1 MSRAVSIVLAG
12 LALTLVALMFD
23 TAPLFVPGLA
33 FTLLGLAAPAF
44 VWLGSRHARVT
55 RALDQRRVLED
66 EPLEASIVVERAWF
80 GLGSGEVLEPLAPAP
95 VPLPRRG
102 THDVVRVVLRFGRRG
117 RLMLDPPSL
126 IVRDPLDLASREVR
140 GTGPRSELLVLPRTS
155 AVELLEE
162 PGGTEGPVGAVLR
175 SELPAAVEIDGLRP
189 YRTGTPASRIHWPAV
204 ARGRGLLERRL
215 RAEADTRPLIVLDA
229 RSAEEGHLD
238 AAVRAAASLVL
249 ELART
254 GGCGLLL
261 PGDRRPTS
269 IDSSLAAWPAL
280 HARLAL
286 VTDTSSP
293 PVMTAAR
300 IRLGAVFYV
309 AAQPLDRLPPAAD
322 GIARGAAA
330 LVLPA
335 TLDGPAGAN
344 GRPVG
349 ARFAVA
355 GCLGYVMRARAS
367 GRRRARPTAA
377 AAGGSAA

>member
-1 MSRAVSIVLAG
+1 MRILA
-12 LALTLVALMFD
+12 FD
-23 TAPLFVPGLA
+23 TATSV
-33 FTLLGLAAPAF
+33 
-44 VWLGSRHARVT
+44 VVV
-55 RALDQRRVLED
+55 AL
-66 EPLEASIVVERAWF
+66 
-80 GLGSGEVLEPLAPAP
+80 
-95 VPLPRRG
+95 
-102 THDVVRVVLRFGRRG
+102 
-117 RLMLDPPSL
+117 
-126 IVRDPLDLASREVR
+126 
-140 GTGPRSELLVLPRTS
+140 
-155 AVELLEE
+155 
-162 PGGTEGPVGAVLR
+162 GAV
-175 SELPAAVEIDGLRP
+175 D
-189 YRTGTPASRIHWPAV
+189 GTPL
-204 ARGRGLLERRL
+204 G
-215 RAEADTRPLIVLDA
+215 
-229 RSAEEGHLD
+229 
-238 AAVRAAASLVL
+238 
-249 ELART
+249 
-254 GGCGLLL
+254 
-261 PGDRRPTS
+261 
-269 IDSSLAAWPAL
+269 LAAWPAL
-280 HARLAL
+280 HARLAV